1 MITLRGWLASSLLG
15 ATIVFSSPTISS
27 AQESEKPDPTR
38 AVMELIRNKEFS
50 DALKAIKELEA
61 TSPNSPA
68 LRTMKLQWLAGLRAG
83 GAEGLDAA
91 AEAKSMLDSTRKS
104 ASTDPNKLGDLT
116 AIANFALPLIA
127 QFGSNEAALEE
138 AKATL
143 AAVDTPEFAKKGQL
157 FAQSLG
163 GLQRNLAMMLR
174 QAGKGEEAT
183 KVVMESIARM
193 ESLAK
198 DNPDAKGMPAMVL
211 NAMVYAFNFTTGS
224 EREAMVAKAVSSAEK
239 LISESPSAESISAYT
254 NTYGSIISSMSR
266 ENPEEARELL
276 GKAIDSLEKLAA
288 ADTSLEKTVSSS
300 SMSLKRMERSIE
312 AALKQKEM
320 IGKAA
325 PAFDPMNWVNGE
337 AISQEELKGKVVLLD
352 FWAVWCGPCIATF
365 PELRKWHDEYSDK
378 GLVIIGVTNEYGYVW
393 DEETEK
399 AKRATDPAS
408 VTTEDELAMLGK
420 FIKSYELR
428 HRTMVT
434 PKGSEMSTNYG
445 VTGIPHVAIL
455 DQDGKV
461 QLIQVGSGPQS
472 AARIEAKIKE
482 LLKL

>member
-157 FAQSLG
+157 FAQSLS

-224 EREAMVAKAVSSAEK
+224 EREAMVAKAISSAEK
-239 LISESPSAESISAYT
+239 LISESPSAESVGAYT
-254 NTYGSIISSMSR
+254 NTYGTIISSMSR
-266 ENPEEARELL
+266 ENPEE
-276 GKAIDSLEKLAA
+276 LA
-288 ADTSLEKTVSSS
+288 S
-300 SMSLKRMERSIE
+300 
-312 AALKQKEM
+312 
-320 IGKAA
+320 
-325 PAFDPMNWVNGE
+325 F
-337 AISQEELKGKVVLLD
+337 
-352 FWAVWCGPCIATF
+352 
-365 PELRKWHDEYSDK
+365 
-378 GLVIIGVTNEYGYVW
+378 
-393 DEETEK
+393 
-399 AKRATDPAS
+399 
-408 VTTEDELAMLGK
+408 
-420 FIKSYELR
+420 
-428 HRTMVT
+428 
-434 PKGSEMSTNYG
+434 
-445 VTGIPHVAIL
+445 
-455 DQDGKV
+455 
-461 QLIQVGSGPQS
+461 
-472 AARIEAKIKE
+472 
-482 LLKL
+482 

>member
-15 ATIVFSSPTISS
+15 ATIVFSSPTISA

-61 TSPNSPA
+61 SDPKSPA
-68 LRTMKLQWLAGLRAG
+68 LRTIKLQWLAGLRAG
-83 GAEGLDAA
+83 SPEGLDAA
-91 AEAKSMLDSTRKS
+91 AEAKSMLDATRKAAS
-104 ASTDPNKLGDLT
+104 ADPNKLPELT

-127 QFGSNEAALEE
+127 QYASNEAALDE
-138 AKATL
+138 AKATI
-143 AAVDTPEFAKKGQL
+143 AVVDTPEFAKKGQL
-157 FAQSLG
+157 FAQSLS
-163 GLQRNLAMMLR
+163 GLQRNMAMMLR
-174 QAGKGEEAT
+174 QSGKSEEAT
-183 KVVMESIARM
+183 KVVMESLARM
-193 ESLAK
+193 ETIAK
-198 DNPDAKGMPAMVL
+198 ENPDTKGIPAMVL
-211 NAMVYAFNFTTGS
+211 SSMVYAFNFTAGAERDEMLTKAISYS
-224 EREAMVAKAVSSAEK
+224 EKM
-239 LISESPSAESISAYT
+239 LTESPSTESISAYS

-266 ENPEEARELL
+266 EKPEEARELL
-276 GKAIDSLEKLAA
+276 GKAVSSLEKLASS
-288 ADTSLEKTVSSS
+288 DESLEKSVANSLT
-300 SMSLKRMERSIE
+300 SLKRMERSIE

-325 PAFDPMNWVNGE
+325 PAFDPMKWVNGE

-408 VTTEDELAMLGK
+408 VTTEDELAMLEK
-420 FIKSYELR
+420 FVKSYELR

-434 PKGSEMSTNYG
+434 PKGSDMSTNYG
-445 VTGIPHVAIL
+445 VTGIPHVAVL
-455 DQDGKV
+455 DQEGKV
-461 QLIQVGSGPQS
+461 QLIQIGSGPQS

>member
-1 MITLRGWLASSLLG
+1 
-15 ATIVFSSPTISS
+15 
-27 AQESEKPDPTR
+27 
-38 AVMELIRNKEFS
+38 
-50 DALKAIKELEA
+50 
-61 TSPNSPA
+61 
-68 LRTMKLQWLAGLRAG
+68 
-83 GAEGLDAA
+83 
-91 AEAKSMLDSTRKS
+91 
-104 ASTDPNKLGDLT
+104 
-116 AIANFALPLIA
+116 
-127 QFGSNEAALEE
+127 
-138 AKATL
+138 
-143 AAVDTPEFAKKGQL
+143 
-157 FAQSLG
+157 
-163 GLQRNLAMMLR
+163 
-174 QAGKGEEAT
+174 
-183 KVVMESIARM
+183 
-193 ESLAK
+193 
-198 DNPDAKGMPAMVL
+198 
-211 NAMVYAFNFTTGS
+211 
-224 EREAMVAKAVSSAEK
+224 
-239 LISESPSAESISAYT
+239 
-254 NTYGSIISSMSR
+254 
-266 ENPEEARELL
+266 
-276 GKAIDSLEKLAA
+276 
-288 ADTSLEKTVSSS
+288 
-300 SMSLKRMERSIE
+300 
-312 AALKQKEM
+312 
-320 IGKAA
+320 
-325 PAFDPMNWVNGE
+325 MNWVNGE